1 MKSCQMSPHISVTSI
16 SLPTNYETISKNTG
30 KCNKP
35 LTNTVQDGSL
45 SIGKTG
51 LTTMI
56 FPQDHKSIE
65 ICKEI
70 IPLSDTDTGNI
81 VNHSFVR
88 PEEKEMFFK

>member
-1 MKSCQMSPHISVTSI
+1 MVLYRS
-16 SLPTNYETISKNTG
+16 
-30 KCNKP
+30 
-35 LTNTVQDGSL
+35 
-45 SIGKTG
+45 GKTG

-70 IPLSDTDTGNI
+70 IPLSDTDTDNI

>member
-1 MKSCQMSPHISVTSI
+1 
-16 SLPTNYETISKNTG
+16 
-30 KCNKP
+30 
-35 LTNTVQDGSL
+35 
-45 SIGKTG
+45 
-51 LTTMI
+51 MI

-88 PEEKEMFFK
+88 PEKKEMFFK